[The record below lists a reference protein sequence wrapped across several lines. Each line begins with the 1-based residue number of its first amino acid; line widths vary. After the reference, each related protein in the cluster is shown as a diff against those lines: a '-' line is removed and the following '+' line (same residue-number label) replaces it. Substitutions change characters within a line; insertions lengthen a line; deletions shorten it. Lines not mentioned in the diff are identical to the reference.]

1 MYVLSLQLTVSLFQ
15 RSESLFSC
23 DKLCCACYMSI
34 TVDLCYNCE
43 NYFAV
48 ITPDRNFA
56 DIRTTESCS
65 YVIEAI
71 INSGYGE
78 ILLEHISHL
87 TSYY

>member
-1 MYVLSLQLTVSLFQ
+1 MVMIVCSFELCVCTKSAVNSFFFSLFQ

-43 NYFAV
+43 NYLAV

-56 DIRTTESCS
+56 DIRTTESC
-65 YVIEAI
+65 
-71 INSGYGE
+71 
-78 ILLEHISHL
+78 
-87 TSYY
+87 